1 MKKIL
6 GLIFNRWVMAVLG
19 LIAVSLLIWYI
30 GPLIAIGN
38 LRPLESSII
47 RWLLISALIAFY
59 LGKMIWN
66 VVKVKLA
73 NAKLM
78 EGLTK
83 PATNVPAES
92 VGSEEVEVLSKRFAD
107 AADTLKQAK
116 LGEGKGSGIFSGKRY
131 VYELPWYIF
140 IGAPGSG
147 KTTALINSGLQFPL
161 AEKFGQ
167 ESIRGIGGTRNC
179 DWWFTNEA
187 VLIDTAGRYTTQ
199 ESNQAVDHA
208 AWTGFLQLLKKY
220 RPRRPINGV
229 LLTISVADLLQQT
242 PAQRETQAAALR
254 KRIQELHEE
263 LNIRFPIYVLVTK
276 SDLLAGFTEFFSEYG
291 KEERAQIWGVTFPY
305 SEKAEAQDPLSSF
318 INEYTLLEKRI
329 NDRLLDRL
337 QQERDPQKRALLYSF
352 PQQFT
357 SIKEV
362 LNDFLGQIF
371 SPSRFQIKPLLRGV
385 YFTSG
390 TQEGNPIDRVMG
402 GLARSLK
409 LERRLIQP
417 LKASGKSFFLNKVVK
432 DVIFPEAGLAGT
444 NLKWERQRT
453 IVQWSGIAAA
463 CFITMSLTAI
473 WGLSFTRNR
482 AYVNDVETK
491 IRGVSEQVE
500 KLKSQNNGGDLISLL
515 PVLASVQTVSDT
527 ASVSRDNSPW
537 SMGYGLY
544 QGDKLHAAADNA
556 YRRLLQDAF
565 LPRLAISMEQL
576 LQTSIN
582 QPDLLYESLKVYIML
597 GDPEHFNAEAF
608 KSFILAYWDE
618 SLPRDATPEQRSA
631 LQTHLNTLLE
641 NGQLNGT
648 ITLNKQLIDISR
660 AAIAQTPID
669 RRIYNRIRR
678 QGVGSQFPEFTIAD
692 VVGPNAGLVF
702 RRASGQPLTTGIQ
715 GLFSYKGYYNAFV
728 DVANKTTQQLAD
740 EEGWV
745 LGLDE
750 KQHGRFANSV
760 AKDQLFSQ
768 VRQLYLQDY
777 ADTWENFVKDIRVN
791 SSTDTRQTIQT
802 ASILSGPTSPLP
814 ILLRAIVTEVTL
826 VKKADADKN
835 IVEKSTDQ
843 LRQRSDELKKFFGT
857 DKPQNNLDVAT
868 KPEVIVDNRFD
879 DLRRL
884 VTSPVPGQ
892 PAPIDAQM
900 GLLKELT
907 QAMVTANSAVE
918 ANLPPP
924 PSDAPNKA
932 KLEASQS
939 PEPVKNLLRSMG
951 DSAAQLIGLGAKTNA
966 SGELGQL
973 AEFCKKAITGR
984 YPFVRS
990 SSLDVTPDD
999 FARLF
1004 SPGGE
1009 FDKFFQVKL
1018 LPIIDTSK
1026 SPWTYRQ
1033 VSDTKQLDSIG
1044 ALKQFERAQ
1053 IIRDVFFRSGGTM
1066 PGLRLEF
1073 KPIEMDAAILQF
1085 NLDVDGQLVKYS
1097 HGPQVPQSVQWPGS
1111 KGSNQVRLQISPPGS
1126 SGAAGQLFEGPW
1138 ALFRMFDKVQFS
1150 GTAQPEKFGVTFN
1163 IDGRKAEFEV
1173 VTSSVQNPFKLK
1185 ELEQFQCPQKL

>member
-6 GLIFNRWVMAVLG
+6 GLIFNRWVMAILG
-19 LIAVSLLIWYI
+19 LIAVSLLIWFV

-38 LRPLESSII
+38 LRPLESSLV
-47 RWLLISALIAFY
+47 RWLTIAAIVIFY
-59 LGKMIWN
+59 LGKMIWSLAS
-66 VVKVKLA
+66 VKFA

-78 EGLTK
+78 EGLSK
-83 PATNVPAES
+83 PSAHSPQDAA
-92 VGSEEVEVLSKRFAD
+92 GSEEVAVLSKRFAD
-107 AADTLKQAK
+107 AADVLKNAK
-116 LGEGKGSGIFSGKRY
+116 LGSGKGSGLFSGKRY

-161 AEKFGQ
+161 ADKFGQ

-179 DWWFTNEA
+179 DWWFTNDA

-199 ESNQAVDHA
+199 ESNQTADSA
-208 AWTGFLQLLKKY
+208 AWTGFLALLKKY

-229 LLTISVADLLQQT
+229 LLTVSVADLLQQT
-242 PAQRETQAAALR
+242 PAQKEAQAAALR

-276 SDLLAGFTEFFSEYG
+276 SDLLAGFSEYFSEYG
-291 KEERAQIWGVTFPY
+291 KEDRAQVWGVTFPY
-305 SEKAEAQDPLSSF
+305 AEKAESDDPLPNF
-318 INEYTLLEKRI
+318 PNEFGILEKRI

-352 PQQFT
+352 PQQF
-357 SIKEV
+357 SAVKDV
-362 LNDFLGQIF
+362 LNDFLGQVF
-371 SPSRFQIKPLLRGV
+371 SPSRYQFKPLLRGV

-390 TQEGNPIDRVMG
+390 TQEGNPVDRVMG

-432 DVIFPEAGLAGT
+432 DIIFPEAGLAGT
-444 NLKWERQRT
+444 NLKWERQRA
-453 IVQWSGIAAA
+453 IVQWGSIAAA
-463 CFITMSLTAI
+463 CAITIGLTAV
-473 WGLSFTRNR
+473 WGVSFTRNR
-482 AYVNDVETK
+482 AYVNEVETK
-491 IRGVSEQVE
+491 IKSVSEQVE
-500 KLKSQNNGGDLISLL
+500 KLKSQNNGGDLVSLL

-527 ASVSRDNSPW
+527 LVVNRTDTPW
-537 SMGYGLY
+537 SMGSGLY
-544 QGDKLHAAADNA
+544 QGDKLQAAADNA

-576 LQTSIN
+576 LQYSVN
-582 QPDLLYESLKVYIML
+582 QPDLLYESLKAYIML
-597 GDPEHFNAEAF
+597 GDPSHLDTEAL
-608 KSFILAYWDE
+608 KSFISAYWDE
-618 SLPRDATPEQRSA
+618 SLPRDVSSEQRAA
-631 LQTHLNTLLE
+631 LQKHLNTLLE
-641 NGQLNGT
+641 NGQLNGSLV
-648 ITLNKQLIDISR
+648 LNKQLIDISR
-660 AAIAQTPID
+660 AAIAQTSIE

-692 VVGPNAGLVF
+692 VVGANAGLVF
-702 RRASGQPLTTGIQ
+702 RRASGQPLTGGVP
-715 GLFSYKGYYNAFV
+715 GLFSYKGYYDAFV
-728 DVANKTTQQLAD
+728 GVADKTTQQLAD

-745 LGLDE
+745 LGLDDA
-750 KQHGRFANSV
+750 QRGRFANSD
-760 AKDQLFSQ
+760 AKAQLFSQ

-791 SSTDTRQTIQT
+791 SSSDTRQTIQT

-814 ILLRAIVTEVTL
+814 VLLRAIVTEVTL

-835 IVEKSTDQ
+835 IVEKGSDE
-843 LRQRSDELKKFFGT
+843 LRQRTEELKKFFGT
-857 DKPQNNLDVAT
+857 EKPKTNLEVASR
-868 KPEVIVDNRFD
+868 PEVIVDNRFD

-884 VTSPVPGQ
+884 VTAPVAGQ

-900 GLLKELT
+900 ALLKELT

-939 PEPVKNLLRSMG
+939 PEPVKNLLQSMG

-966 SGELGQL
+966 SGELSQL
-973 AEFCKKAITGR
+973 AEFCKKAVTGR
-984 YPFVRS
+984 YPFSRS
-990 SSLDVTPDD
+990 SALDVTPDD

-1004 SPGGE
+1004 APGGE
-1009 FDKFFQVKL
+1009 FDKFFQTKL

-1033 VSDTKQLDSIG
+1033 VGDTKQVDSTG
-1044 ALKQFERAQ
+1044 ALRQFERAQ
-1053 IIRDVFFRSGGTM
+1053 VIRDVFFRSGGNM

-1073 KPIEMDAAILQF
+1073 KPTEMDAAILQF
-1085 NLDVDGQLVKYS
+1085 TLDIDGQLVKYS

-1111 KGSNQVRLQISPPGS
+1111 KGSNQVRMQISPPS
-1126 SGAAGQLFEGPW
+1126 SAGASGQVFEGAW

-1150 GTAQPEKFGVTFN
+1150 ATAQPEKFGVTFN
-1163 IDGRKAEFEV
+1163 VDGRKAAFDV
-1173 VTSSVQNPFKLK
+1173 TTSSVQNPFKLK
-1185 ELEQFQCPQKL
+1185 ELEQFQCPQRL